1 MKQKFLLPMARSTVT
16 NETVKEQDLSGGR
29 FTLSQRALA
38 ENQARLLAAKMTRRT
53 SDTWLGFVQEYTPT
67 CRKS

>member
-38 ENQARLLAAKMTRRT
+38 ENQARLLAAKMSART
-53 SDTWLGFVQEYTPT
+53 KDTWEGFVKEYIPT
-67 CRKS
+67 YRKS